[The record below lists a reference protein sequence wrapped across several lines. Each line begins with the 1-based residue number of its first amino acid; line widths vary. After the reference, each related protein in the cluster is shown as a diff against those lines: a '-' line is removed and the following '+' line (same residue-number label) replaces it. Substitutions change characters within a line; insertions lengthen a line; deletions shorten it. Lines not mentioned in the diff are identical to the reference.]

1 MKLLSSSLVL
11 LALTGTLLP
20 GPAAAAE
27 VAIKSDKPDKA
38 AAPERSGSGQA
49 TAPKLKPVSSPEVAR
64 KDGKADAPGK
74 ARQLEIPVSVLPPP
88 N

>member
-11 LALTGTLLP
+11 LALTGALLP
-20 GPAAAAE
+20 GPATAAE
-27 VAIKSDKPDKA
+27 VATKPDKA

-49 TAPKLKPVSSPEVAR
+49 TATKLKPATSTEVAR

-74 ARQLEIPVSVLPPP
+74 TRQLEIPVSVLPPP